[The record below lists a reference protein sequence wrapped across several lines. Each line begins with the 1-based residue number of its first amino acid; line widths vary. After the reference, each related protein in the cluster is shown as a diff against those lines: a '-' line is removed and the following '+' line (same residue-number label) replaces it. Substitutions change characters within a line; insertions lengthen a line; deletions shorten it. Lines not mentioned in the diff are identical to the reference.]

1 MEAARQLF
9 LASGHCEPG
18 ESGVRAEVL
27 ASWLRSWRHDVDPDR
42 ITARFV
48 GHPASPSLVT
58 ACAEEVFDGFFKLN
72 GDAALSLV
80 LVDAAGVVRVRRDGE
95 SPLARLGGLHFSRIH
110 IVSELVFQGPQQRH
124 RDPLHASQLVFTSTV
139 DGELDPYLEALRP
152 IADTWWQF
160 CSGYPG
166 SGDGAAFAR
175 WVRDHQIDSSLFA
188 SAHPEAT
195 VPSVLESLTLRERII
210 DFAVAARGLEPAELQ
225 RRFRDELAR

>member
-1 MEAARQLF
+1 MSERRNHVGAAYSLTVVAPVVAGREHAAR
-9 LASGHCEPG
+9 
-18 ESGVRAEVL
+18 
-27 ASWLRSWRHDVDPDR
+27 
-42 ITARFV
+42 
-48 GHPASPSLVT
+48 
-58 ACAEEVFDGFFKLN
+58 
-72 GDAALSLV
+72 DAVEALPI
-80 LVDAAGVVRVRRDGE
+80 GPE
-95 SPLARLGGLHFSRIH
+95 SPLARLGGLHFSRTH

-188 SAHPEAT
+188 SAHPAAT
-195 VPSVLESLTLRERII
+195 VPAVLESLALRERII